1 MRQLEMYIYYNRWS
15 KMITITT
22 SNQDFG
28 NYISKAAHIF
38 SILVG
43 GGVNNCIYKKL
54 QGILKLL

>member
-22 SNQDFG
+22 FNQDFG

-43 GGVNNCIYKKL
+43 GGGLIIAFTRNYKVS
-54 QGILKLL
+54 